1 MLEGLFWIFVAVLIG
16 VPASL
21 GFYLVLS
28 TSDKLTV
35 KYQNYQLARTM
46 QPLKDEDF
54 RDMPRIIWRLKAIGV
69 ILLLFSVGVIYYVV
83 V

>member
-1 MLEGLFWIFVAVLIG
+1 M
-16 VPASL
+16 
-21 GFYLVLS
+21 S

-69 ILLLFSVGVIYYVV
+69 ILLLFSVGVIYYVIV
-83 V
+83 

>member
-1 MLEGLFWIFVAVLIG
+1 MEGLFWIFVAILIG

-21 GFYLVLS
+21 GFYLVLAN
-28 TSDKLTV
+28 SDKLTV

-54 RDMPRIIWRLKAIGV
+54 HDMPRIIWRLKAVGIL
-69 ILLLFSVGVIYYVV
+69 LLLFSVGVIYYVV